1 MINILKNSLVIGFIV
16 TLIQRLQVA
25 YKESLIAKIAAYL
38 STKFRE
44 LTDNSKI
51 ISFVKRRDYYSR
63 VLEHSFFI
71 SLFDKAMNV
80 IPRFLNTYYTK
91 YGNIF
96 SESIIVRF
104 AINILRRMEII
115 LALSLVFIIIVP
127 HENWNNLYTTIIALA
142 LTAMLFLRIVFH
154 RFESFNVKAL
164 DFALILFMLCVLLAT
179 GNSFFPK
186 ESMRFLI
193 FFATCFLFVIVI
205 VSSVNTERSL
215 NNFIEIL
222 LIGVT
227 ITGLYGIY
235 QAKILGIPVDPS
247 YTDII
252 TNSDAKGRVFSTVG
266 NPNNYAEILLMTIP
280 FYFAVVLNSKSL
292 IKKIVYSLLAVPP
305 LISLVWTSSRSAWL
319 CFAGSVLIFV
329 YFKNK
334 KLLPL
339 FILAGIAFMPFMP
352 QSIYRRLMSLTQ
364 ADTSAQYRVKIYKTV
379 IPMFV
384 EYWKAGIGLGTDV
397 FMGICRNYYQ
407 YTSKVPPH
415 SHNLFLQVWIETG
428 LMGIVSFVWFIGRLI
443 KKCILNLS
451 NKTDANINNILIAGI
466 CSVIGVSV
474 MGFAEYIWY
483 YPRVMLIFWVAVA
496 IVLAA
501 LSISMRK
508 REGISH
514 KSVEY

>member
-1 MINILKNSLVIGFIV
+1 MINILKSSLIVGFII
-16 TLIQRLQVA
+16 TLVKKLQVA
-25 YKESLIAKIAAYL
+25 YKESLIARIAAYL
-38 STKFRE
+38 SSKFKE
-44 LTDNSKI
+44 LTDNSRI
-51 ISFVKRRDYYSR
+51 ISFVKRRDYYSK
-63 VLEHSFFI
+63 VLEHSFFVG
-71 SLFDKAMNV
+71 LLDKAINLV
-80 IPRFLNTYYTK
+80 PRFLNTFYTK
-91 YGNIF
+91 YGEIF
-96 SESIIVRF
+96 AESLIIKL
-104 AINILRRMEII
+104 AINILRRMEIV
-115 LALSLVFIIIVP
+115 LALSIAFILVVP
-127 HENWNNLYTTIIALA
+127 HNNWNNGYSTIIVLA
-142 LTAMLFLRIVFH
+142 LTAMFFLKVIFH

-186 ESMRFLI
+186 DSIRFLV
-193 FFATCFLFVIVI
+193 FFATCFLLVIVI
-205 VSSVNTERSL
+205 VSSLNTERSL

-227 ITGLYGIY
+227 FTGLYGIY

-252 TNSDAKGRVFSTVG
+252 TNSNAKGRVFSTVG
-266 NPNNYAEILLMTIP
+266 NPNNYAELLLMTIP
-280 FYFAVVLNSKSL
+280 FYFAVVLNSKSF
-292 IKKIVYSLLAVPP
+292 IKKAVYSLLAVPP
-305 LISLVWTSSRSAWL
+305 LISLVWTGSRSAWL
-319 CFAGSVLIFV
+319 CFAGSLLIFV

-339 FILAGIAFMPFMP
+339 FILAGIAFIPFMP

-364 ADTSAQYRVKIYKTV
+364 ADTSAQYRVKIYQTV
-379 IPMFV
+379 IPMFL

-415 SHNLFLQVWIETG
+415 SHNLFLQIWIEMG
-428 LMGIVSFVWFIGRLI
+428 LMGIVSFIWFIGRLI

-451 NKTDANINNILIAGI
+451 NKADANINNILIAGI
-466 CSVIGVSV
+466 CSVIGVLV

-508 REGISH
+508 REGISS
-514 KSVEY
+514 KA